1 MIGPYQNALVN
12 HFVFFENH
20 DLVVATFPPLPD
32 VTLSRVLASSS
43 DWFVGILVEVVFIIS
58 QNSVV
63 LGQTANLVIVS
74 AS

>member
-12 HFVFFENH
+12 QFVFFENH
-20 DLVVATFPPLPD
+20 DLVDATFPPVPD

-43 DWFVGILVEVVFIIS
+43 DWFVLILLEVVFFIS
-58 QNSVV
+58 QNRVV
-63 LGQTANLVIVS
+63 QAQRANLVIVS